1 MTVGHP
7 GAEGAASYASAR
19 LSGDPPW
26 NAWRRTIAHS
36 EGIVLQWYSRQRYF
50 PCCAE
55 SWPSGRIPWHAC
67 EVPLIDSWAVSR
79 CTAFFSRTL
88 RFLYE
93 WPERKSGQNC
103 TTFEL
108 GHNFPARTEREWH
121 QVLPVG
127 HRLNRTLPLL

>member
-79 CTAFFSRTL
+79 CTLFFL
-88 RFLYE
+88 
-93 WPERKSGQNC
+93 
-103 TTFEL
+103 EL
-108 GHNFPARTEREWH
+108 FDFYTNGRNVNLVKIAQP
-121 QVLPVG
+121 
-127 HRLNRTLPLL
+127 LN